1 LATITKI
8 ETQKKNKERVNIYLD
23 NKFYKGIFAE
33 IAYNK
38 NLYEGMEIDKEELDL
53 ILKEEEVSKAK
64 EKALQILNGRHQS
77 ENSLREKLYKRE
89 YDKIVVDQV
98 INYLKECNLINDEEL
113 AESLADTCLNVKK
126 YGRRRIKDYLYKNK
140 IKKSIIDNVFYSID
154 KEIEEENAIELAK
167 DKIRTKDTKDTNKL
181 HQKLYRYL
189 AYRGYEYDVI
199 KKAIDSAL

>member
-1 LATITKI
+1 
-8 ETQKKNKERVNIYLD
+8 
-23 NKFYKGIFAE
+23 
-33 IAYNK
+33 
-38 NLYEGMEIDKEELDL
+38 MEIDKEELDL